1 MQIGSFPADDA
12 NTMQIE
18 QSQAKKILLIFR
30 QSRKKKRKMESKQV
44 CLFFKQEADEKR
56 DAKLP
61 RRWQLEGVYGQQ
73 HCHSHLTGFFSFPFH
88 GMDSPHPHPVKSP
101 FFERPIG
108 CLTYREEGIPVKI
121 MKAMSD
127 CHDMKFPHGWCL
139 ACLHENIQI
148 HQRAH
153 CQLLNCSKRLLVN
166 FCLKSIKLIFTLL

>member
-1 MQIGSFPADDA
+1 MVIFWKKIFFCQNKNFTSK
-12 NTMQIE
+12 
-18 QSQAKKILLIFR
+18 AKKILLIFR

-61 RRWQLEGVYGQQ
+61 RRWQLEGVYGQP
-73 HCHSHLTGFFSFPFH
+73 HCHSHLTGFSFSWDGLATP
-88 GMDSPHPHPVKSP
+88 GQKPL
-101 FFERPIG
+101 FERPIV
-108 CLTYREEGIPVKI
+108 CLTYWEEGIPVKI

-148 HQRAH
+148 CASIKEPIV
-153 CQLLNCSKRLLVN
+153 NCSTAQRGFL
-166 FCLKSIKLIFTLL
+166 